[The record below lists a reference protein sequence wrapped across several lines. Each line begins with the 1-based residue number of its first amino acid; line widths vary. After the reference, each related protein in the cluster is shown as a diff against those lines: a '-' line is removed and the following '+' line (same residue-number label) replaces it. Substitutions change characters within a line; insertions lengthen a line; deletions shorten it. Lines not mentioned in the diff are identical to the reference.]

1 MTSRT
6 ETNRASPERVIGR
19 YAIYDELAS
28 GGMAVVHLGRLLGQ
42 AGFSRTV
49 AIKRLHPQFAKDRNF
64 VAMFLDEARLS
75 VRVQHP
81 NVVAPLDVLIA
92 DGEVL
97 VVMEYVAGDTLAR
110 LQRSS
115 GNQQHPPSPG
125 VIVSILSNALHG
137 LHAAHEALGE
147 DGTPLR
153 IVHRDISPQN
163 IMVGTNGIARV
174 LDFGVAKAA
183 IRSQCTTNGEVKG
196 KLAYM
201 APEQIE
207 GTALDC
213 RTDIF
218 AAGVVAWESLTR
230 RRLFTSDQASETISR
245 ILSGRVP
252 SIRKYAPET
261 PPKLDEAV
269 QKALRKHPKER
280 YATAREFATALESA
294 CAPASPSQVA
304 DWVAAV
310 GGDELQARA
319 ERVAAIETKSSSSII
334 RPLQPPP
341 RVSETLPIVPPPP
354 GTHDSKLMQSQSR
367 ITVPLVQTE
376 DIPFV
381 NDPTSV
387 VNLPLPSVGGPSA
400 SAHEPMT
407 HGAATGPAAATGQH
421 GDNAAH
427 SGIRRRWLFV
437 AAATLVL
444 VITCGL
450 LAWRGLPRAAT
461 QATEK
466 PVENNAPATL
476 AAPAMEVAKPP
487 LPVNEPAPSAPATAV
502 PHTPT
507 ASESASVAS
516 DVTRTTSTARE
527 PKARPSRAA
536 AAAATP
542 TRSRSRVAPT
552 KSAETTKGKA
562 NCNPPYVVDA
572 SGIRRL
578 RPECL

>member
-1 MTSRT
+1 MTPKN
-6 ETNRASPERVIGR
+6 ETNRLSPERVIGR

-28 GGMAVVHLGRLLGQ
+28 GGMAVVHLGRMLGQ

-115 GNQQHPPSPG
+115 GNKQHPPTPA
-125 VIVSILSNALHG
+125 VIVSILSSALHG
-137 LHAAHEALGE
+137 LHAAHEAVGE

-183 IRSQCTTNGEVKG
+183 IRSQSTTNGEVKG

-207 GTALDC
+207 GTTLDR

-218 AAGVVAWESLTR
+218 AAGIVAWESLTR
-230 RRLFTSDQASETISR
+230 RRLFTADQASETIAR

-252 SIRKYAPET
+252 SIRKYAPDT
-261 PPKLDEAV
+261 PVALDEVV
-269 QKALRKHPKER
+269 QKALQKLPQYRFE
-280 YATAREFATALESA
+280 TAREFATALERA

-310 GGDELQARA
+310 GGDDLAARA
-319 ERVAAIETKSSSSII
+319 ERVAAIETKSSSSVI

-341 RVSETLPIVPPPP
+341 RVSVTVPLKVPSPGLPDA
-354 GTHDSKLMQSQSR
+354 GLMQSQSR
-367 ITVPLVQTE
+367 ITVPLITDSDV
-376 DIPFV
+376 PFV
-381 NDPTSV
+381 NDPTAIVQMPV
-387 VNLPLPSVGGPSA
+387 VG
-400 SAHEPMT
+400 
-407 HGAATGPAAATGQH
+407 
-421 GDNAAH
+421 
-427 SGIRRRWLFV
+427 
-437 AAATLVL
+437 
-444 VITCGL
+444 
-450 LAWRGLPRAAT
+450 
-461 QATEK
+461 
-466 PVENNAPATL
+466 
-476 AAPAMEVAKPP
+476 
-487 LPVNEPAPSAPATAV
+487 
-502 PHTPT
+502 
-507 ASESASVAS
+507 ASVAS
-516 DVTRTTSTARE
+516 LALTA
-527 PKARPSRAA
+527 
-536 AAAATP
+536 T
-542 TRSRSRVAPT
+542 
-552 KSAETTKGKA
+552 
-562 NCNPPYVVDA
+562 
-572 SGIRRL
+572 
-578 RPECL
+578 